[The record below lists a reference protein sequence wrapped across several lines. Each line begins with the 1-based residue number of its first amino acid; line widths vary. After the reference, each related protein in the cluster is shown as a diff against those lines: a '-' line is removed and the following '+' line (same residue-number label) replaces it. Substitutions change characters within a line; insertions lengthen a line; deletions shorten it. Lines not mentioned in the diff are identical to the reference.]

1 MKFLVTGT
9 TGFAGPHMINRILN
23 DGHEVVAMAR
33 DMSKCPGIVNV
44 VGENN
49 LHDIQFVHGDLSEL
63 DTISRVFNN
72 HIFDGVFHLG
82 AFAHPPSSFVTP
94 LLASQTNIIGTAHM
108 CDKILERMPEC
119 VLMNCSTP
127 EVYGICPGDKKI
139 TEDFPMRPNNPYG
152 VSKAGADM
160 YMIERTQTTA
170 LKGFLTRA
178 FSHTGP
184 RRGSNFSI
192 SSDAIQIARIL
203 RGEQDP
209 VIKIGNMKAKRIV
222 ADVRDIVD
230 VYYQLMMAYFGG
242 KVKDGEIFHIAG
254 NDLHEIQHYLDIML
268 ELSELTGKVELEI
281 EPKFLR
287 KVEIPIQIP
296 DDSKVRTLLNW
307 SPSISIEQTL
317 QDLLNYWL
325 KELEENGY

>member
-9 TGFAGPHMINRILN
+9 TRFAGPHMINRILE
-23 DGHEVVAMAR
+23 DGHQVVAMAR
-33 DMSKCPGIVNV
+33 NMDKCESIVNI
-44 VGENN
+44 VGEEN
-49 LHDIQFVHGDLSEL
+49 LELIDFVYGDLSDLNSITEIF
-63 DTISRVFNN
+63 DNYT
-72 HIFDGVFHLG
+72 FDGVFHLG

-94 LLASQTNIIGTAHM
+94 LLASQTNIIGTGHM

-160 YMIERTQTTA
+160 YMIERTQTTE

-184 RRGSNFSI
+184 RRGPNFSI

-203 RGEQDP
+203 RGEQEP

-230 VYYQLMMAYFGG
+230 VYYQLMMAYFDG
-242 KVKDGEIFHIAG
+242 KVEDGEIFHIAG
-254 NDLHEIQHYLDIML
+254 NDLYEIQHYLDIML
-268 ELSELTGKVELEI
+268 ELSGLNGKVELEI

-287 KVEIPIQIP
+287 KVEIPVQIP
-296 DDSKVRTLLNW
+296 DDSKVRKLLDW
-307 SPSISIEQTL
+307 QPSISIEQTL
-317 QDLLNYWL
+317 QDLLDYWS
-325 KELEENGY
+325 KELENGN

>member
-1 MKFLVTGT
+1 MKFLVTGA
-9 TGFAGPHMINRILN
+9 TGFAGPHMINRILQ

-33 DMSKCPGIVNV
+33 NIEKCPSIVDV
-44 VGENN
+44 VGEN
-49 LHDIQFVHGDLSEL
+49 IYKIKFVHGDLSDL
-63 DTISRVFNN
+63 DSLSTIFDHNT
-72 HIFDGVFHLG
+72 FDGVFHLG

-108 CDKILERMPEC
+108 CDKIIEKMPEC

-222 ADVRDIVD
+222 ADVRDIVN
-230 VYYQLMMAYFGG
+230 VYYLLMIAYFEG
-242 KVKDGEIFHIAG
+242 KVSDGEIFHIAG

-268 ELSELTGKVELEI
+268 KLSGLTGKVELEI

-287 KVEIPIQIP
+287 KVEIPVQIP
-296 DDSKVRTLLNW
+296 DDSKVRSLLGW
-307 SPSISIEQTL
+307 KPDFPIEQTL

-325 KELEENGY
+325 KELENGN

>member
-1 MKFLVTGT
+1 MRFLVTGT
-9 TGFAGPHMINRILN
+9 TGFAGPHMINRILE

-33 DMSKCPGIVNV
+33 DMDKCQSIVNI
-44 VGENN
+44 VGEDN
-49 LHDIQFVHGDLSEL
+49 LKLIDFVYGDLSNL
-63 DTISRVFNN
+63 DSLTQIFDNYK
-72 HIFDGVFHLG
+72 FDGVFHLG

-94 LLASQTNIIGTAHM
+94 LLASQTNIIGTGHM
-108 CDKILERMPEC
+108 CDEILEKMPDC

-127 EVYGICPGDKKI
+127 EVYGICPGDRKI

-170 LKGFLTRA
+170 LRGFLTRA

-184 RRGSNFSI
+184 RRGPNFSI

-203 RGEQDP
+203 RGEQEP

-230 VYYQLMMAYFGG
+230 VYYQLMLAYFDG
-242 KVKDGEIFHIAG
+242 KVQDGEIFHIAG
-254 NDLHEIQHYLDIML
+254 NELYEIQHYLDIML
-268 ELSELTGKVELEI
+268 DLSGLTNKVELEI

-287 KVEIPIQIP
+287 KVEIPVQIP
-296 DDSKVRTLLNW
+296 DDSKVRSLLNW
-307 SPSISIEQTL
+307 KPKIPIEQTL
-317 QDLLNYWL
+317 QDLLDYWL
-325 KELEENGY
+325 KELENGD

>member
-9 TGFAGPHMINRILN
+9 TGFAGPHMINRILK
-23 DGHEVVAMAR
+23 DGHEVIAMAR
-33 DMSKCPGIVNV
+33 NIEKCPSIVDI
-44 VGENN
+44 VGDKITN
-49 LHDIQFVHGDLSEL
+49 IKFVHGDLADLNSL
-63 DTISRVFNN
+63 SLIFDNDR
-72 HIFDGVFHLG
+72 FDGVFHLG

-108 CDKILERMPEC
+108 CDKILEKMPDC

-203 RGEQDP
+203 RGEQEP

-230 VYYQLMMAYFGG
+230 VYYRLMMAYFDG

-268 ELSELTGKVELEI
+268 DLANLTGKVKLEI

-287 KVEIPIQIP
+287 KVEIPVQIP
-296 DDSKVRTLLNW
+296 DDSKVRALLNW
-307 SPSISIEQTL
+307 KPAIPIEQTL

-325 KELEENGY
+325 KELENGN